1 MIMSKELM
9 NSKLATWKKHVNDG
23 TSKVFYTWHAFT
35 GVTKDDFLKELEWLF
50 DDPQD
55 AVPRPERNPYRREI
69 YCYPDGSIHRFIRIY
84 AGDDVYRVHYEDYIS
99 GKLMRTT
106 APPSRAVGID
116 IWQPVEKITSREKAD
131 ISAKAKEWHIINSKW

>member
-1 MIMSKELM
+1 M
-9 NSKLATWKKHVNDG
+9 N
-23 TSKVFYTWHAFT
+23 
-35 GVTKDDFLKELEWLF
+35 
-50 DDPQD
+50 
-55 AVPRPERNPYRREI
+55 
-69 YCYPDGSIHRFIRIY
+69 
-84 AGDDVYRVHYEDYIS
+84 DYIS

>member
-1 MIMSKELM
+1 MIHR
-9 NSKLATWKKHVNDG
+9 T
-23 TSKVFYTWHAFT
+23 
-35 GVTKDDFLKELEWLF
+35 LF
-50 DDPQD
+50 HGL
-55 AVPRPERNPYRREI
+55 REI
-69 YCYPDGSIHRFIRIY
+69 RTAGKYIVIPTEVFTVLYASMLVMMFIASIMN
-84 AGDDVYRVHYEDYIS
+84 DYIS